1 MCFPGVAAAGGFALS
16 AASSMASFG
25 ASQEKYAAQVAAYNQ
40 NYQNA
45 LAQDRATDL
54 SLTQRQMQEGAAYSE
69 KDHLALVEG
78 AVKQAQITSAAA
90 SSGVAGPTV
99 ASLVDAVGQQI
110 DAKRTTLETNWQNTA
125 SQLQAQ
131 KTSQVMEEGMRIGE
145 VAQPVNPGATE
156 AVLGV
161 SGSALKAAG
170 SPSGQ
175 SGLSAAGLN
184 VTGM

>member
-1 MCFPGVAAAGGFALS
+1 
-16 AASSMASFG
+16 MASYG

-45 LAQDRATDL
+45 LAQGRAADL

-78 AVKQAQITSAAA
+78 AVKQAQVASAAA

-110 DAKRTTLETNWQNTA
+110 AAKRTTLETNWQNTA
-125 SQLQAQ
+125 AQLQSS
-131 KTSQVMEEGMRIGE
+131 KTSQVMETGMRIGE
-145 VAQPVNPGATE
+145 VAPPTNPGATG
-156 AVLGV
+156 AILDT
-161 SGSALKAAG
+161 SGAALKAAG

-175 SGLSAAGLN
+175 SGLASVGLN
-184 VTGM
+184 IAEM

>member
-1 MCFPGVAAAGGFALS
+1 MCFPGVAAAGGLALS
-16 AASSMASFG
+16 AASSMASYG
-25 ASQEKYAAQVAAYNQ
+25 ASQEKYAAQVTAYNQ

-45 LAQDRATDL
+45 LAQGRAADL
-54 SLTQRQMQEGAAYSE
+54 DLTQRQMQEGAAYSE
-69 KDHLALVEG
+69 KDHMALVEG
-78 AVKQAQITSAAA
+78 AVKGAQIASAAA

-110 DAKRTTLETNWQNTA
+110 NEKRATLETNWQNTA
-125 SQLQAQ
+125 SQLQSQ
-131 KTSQVMEEGMRIGE
+131 KTSQVTETGMRIGE
-145 VAQPVNPGATE
+145 VAQPVNPGATG
-156 AVLGV
+156 ALLDVA
-161 SGSALKAAG
+161 GSVAKAAG